1 MKLRVLFLG
10 VNYGARYLIYCE
22 HISSDQD
29 TSYLDLVS
37 RLETWE
43 RQGVSDVKHSYYR
56 RTMWDTG
63 RLGGSC
69 VTNRL
74 GTWTSEE
81 WRGIF
86 MAP

>member
-63 RLGGSC
+63 RLGEA
-69 VTNRL
+69 VWQTD
-74 GTWTSEE
+74 
-81 WRGIF
+81 
-86 MAP
+86 